1 MVFILRKSQIKFLKK
16 FRDYRTFLTNSSV
29 LLYYSLEKLIL
40 LKYFISTLQE
50 EFLSIVN
57 AKNNH
62 NSLKPKNIKN
72 ILK

>member
-1 MVFILRKSQIKFLKK
+1 MVFIIRKSQIKFSKK
-16 FRDYRTFLTNSSV
+16 FRDCRTFLTNFSF
-29 LLYYSLEKLIL
+29 LLYYSFEKLIL

-50 EFLSIVN
+50 KFLSIIN

-62 NSLKPKNIKN
+62 NSFKPKNFKN